1 MDNSW
6 DNHEPAPLE
15 YFHGL
20 MMDLFH
26 EYRRAKVGQDNVVVE
41 MTGIDLGNIIA
52 RAKMLTYQ
60 KYPKHITQDAIPKSE
75 IHAPAVKGA
84 VWVKA
89 SERLP
94 EKNGLYCFRANGG
107 YMGAYVDIDKSGR
120 RYVHDSGGYTI
131 RNWKEIEWLDET
143 PTAAGDAG
151 ILERLEAIRITDMD
165 APVFTHSPQFRKHF
179 EYIQGKF
186 IEILRGASSQPN
198 TDKSLANG

>member
-84 VWVKA
+84 VWVRA
-89 SERLP
+89 SERVP
-94 EKNGLYCFRANGG
+94 NDYKDYYCRIDGTKMVMAYKRHHGLFYNDAGDFFPPDQ
-107 YMGAYVDIDKSGR
+107 V
-120 RYVHDSGGYTI
+120 
-131 RNWKEIEWLDET
+131 EWLDES

-186 IEILRGASSQPN
+186 VEILRGASSQPN